1 MLTDIFVIF
10 QQAIPDDVGD
20 LLVFV
25 QLVGVLDHF
34 AVVWEHFYLNC
45 FRGDRQVWRHQPLL
59 VLHLELLSLVRLNFE
74 VHALFVVSLPD
85 VLDGLLLGR
94 KLLGIDNFIILRFVI
109 QRVCTYSFLVDI
121 SDLGLLSVT
130 NLAFAHV
137 TYEQFM
143 ELSLRRCIRRLL
155 LILIVD

>member
-1 MLTDIFVIF
+1 M
-10 QQAIPDDVGD
+10 
-20 LLVFV
+20 
-25 QLVGVLDHF
+25 
-34 AVVWEHFYLNC
+34 
-45 FRGDRQVWRHQPLL
+45 
-59 VLHLELLSLVRLNFE
+59 LHLELLSLVRLNFE

-94 KLLGIDNFIILRFVI
+94 KLLGIDNFII
-109 QRVCTYSFLVDI
+109 SFLVDI

-143 ELSLRRCIRRLL
+143 QLSLRRCIRRLL